1 MTRVQLLGSL
11 DPDTRQWNDGVLTT
25 TAIQVNAEPEGATDG
40 GSFIRMKDDNCVLL
54 NRC

>member
-25 TAIQVNAEPEGATDG
+25 TAIQVNNEPDG
-40 GSFIRMKDDNCVLL
+40 ERIQFYRLNLL
-54 NRC
+54 YEIKCFD

>member
-25 TAIQVNAEPEGATDG
+25 TAIQVNNEPDG
-40 GSFIRMKDDNCVLL
+40 KRIKFYRLINIFGIKCFD
-54 NRC
+54 